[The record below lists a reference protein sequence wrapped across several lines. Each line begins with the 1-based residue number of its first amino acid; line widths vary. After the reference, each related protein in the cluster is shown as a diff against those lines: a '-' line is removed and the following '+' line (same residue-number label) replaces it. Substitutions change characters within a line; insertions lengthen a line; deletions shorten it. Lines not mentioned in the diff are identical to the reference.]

1 MVCDGVADRPNTT
14 WGRVWGP
21 VSCDEEEVMDSRSLD
36 QDVDVDQP
44 RTAWLWGSER
54 VEVGDVRIVRTA
66 EAGREYMRGEEV
78 KSVLNNDER
87 SVIDKD
93 RRRR

>member
-1 MVCDGVADRPNTT
+1 MSYDA
-14 WGRVWGP
+14 
-21 VSCDEEEVMDSRSLD
+21 EEVMDSRPVD
-36 QDVDVDQP
+36 QDVDQP
-44 RTAWLWGSER
+44 RMALGFG
-54 VEVGDVRIVRTA
+54 EVGDVWIVRTA
-66 EAGREYMRGEEV
+66 EAGRQTQAFKPMEAGREYMRGEEV